1 MKHKILS
8 LFLISWIGLY
18 LAEDIS
24 DLIFTKEKVK
34 IEDVKEGEESKE
46 NKELK
51 EKEYKFYELSYAG
64 SVDWLVPFHNFPFI
78 NQLSHDFIQSYQK
91 DLYRLYHTYVFY
103 D

>member
-1 MKHKILS
+1 MKHKIIS
-8 LFLISWIGLY
+8 LFLLFWIGLY

-51 EKEYKFYELSYAG
+51 EKEYKFNEFSYASSLDWLIPFQNFPKIIQLSY
-64 SVDWLVPFHNFPFI
+64 
-78 NQLSHDFIQSYQK
+78 DFVQSYQK
-91 DLYRLYHTYVFY
+91 DLYQLYHTYIFY